1 MVSSKDLSTNRAST
15 QISRLEYTAD
25 GGQGLSW
32 TYYDYTYDSA
42 GRIATY
48 APSVAAKYAEQY
60 TYDELEQL
68 TKVTKDN
75 KTVASYTY
83 DTAGNILKAQNAT
96 GTHTYTYGNADWR
109 DLLTA
114 YDGHAF
120 TYEQSAAG
128 KPSGNP
134 TTYYNGTEY
143 GMTWKMGNQLATAS
157 KTGKSMTFSYD
168 ADGIRTS
175 KAVTSGNQTVTYNYL
190 TQDGKVMRQE
200 WDEDGVN
207 YQLDFFYDTQG
218 KPLAVIYRQNG
229 DGLSYYYLTNQQGDV
244 TKLYKPVPVTGSTTV
259 NMVEIAT
266 YSYDPWGKATVTVN
280 TGSQITNNDRTLAS
294 INPLRYRGYY
304 QDVET
309 GFYYLQS
316 RYYDPVI
323 GRFINADLPEYAAL
337 SATDITGTNLF
348 AYCKND
354 PINHADED
362 GEWLNLVIGAVVG
375 GVISGVMAGIS
386 SYKATG
392 KVDWGSVAINAA
404 SGAASG
410 LVAATGL
417 GPLVQ
422 GGISAA
428 ISGVTSVA
436 EQWHSKGFNNIDMK
450 EVALSAGNGGL
461 TSLVGS
467 AVGFVVS
474 FKPKKLGTQAIK
486 AGRNKLMTSV
496 SRRVVG
502 QSHSA
507 YRRQGYKLMAKG
519 KKYLNTARGISST
532 IGSVSGIG
540 TSYAYNKFIYRR
552 LQ

>member
-1 MVSSKDLSTNRAST
+1 M
-15 QISRLEYTAD
+15 
-25 GGQGLSW
+25 
-32 TYYDYTYDSA
+32 
-42 GRIATY
+42 
-48 APSVAAKYAEQY
+48 
-60 TYDELEQL
+60 
-68 TKVTKDN
+68 
-75 KTVASYTY
+75 
-83 DTAGNILKAQNAT
+83 
-96 GTHTYTYGNADWR
+96 
-109 DLLTA
+109 
-114 YDGHAF
+114 
-120 TYEQSAAG
+120 
-128 KPSGNP
+128 
-134 TTYYNGTEY
+134 
-143 GMTWKMGNQLATAS
+143 
-157 KTGKSMTFSYD
+157 
-168 ADGIRTS
+168 
-175 KAVTSGNQTVTYNYL
+175 
-190 TQDGKVMRQE
+190 
-200 WDEDGVN
+200 
-207 YQLDFFYDTQG
+207 
-218 KPLAVIYRQNG
+218 
-229 DGLSYYYLTNQQGDV
+229 
-244 TKLYKPVPVTGSTTV
+244 
-259 NMVEIAT
+259 
-266 YSYDPWGKATVTVN
+266 
-280 TGSQITNNDRTLAS
+280 
-294 INPLRYRGYY
+294 
-304 QDVET
+304 
-309 GFYYLQS
+309 
-316 RYYDPVI
+316 
-323 GRFINADLPEYAAL
+323 
-337 SATDITGTNLF
+337 
-348 AYCKND
+348 
-354 PINHADED
+354 
-362 GEWLNLVIGAVVG
+362 VG

-496 SRRVVG
+496 SRRGVG

>member
-1 MVSSKDLSTNRAST
+1 MGILLTVNGIYNRSYQLKDLSTNRAST

-83 DTAGNILKAQNAT
+83 DTAGNILTAQNAT

-120 TYEQSAAG
+120 AYEQSAAG

-143 GMTWKMGNQLATAS
+143 DMTWKMGNQLATAS

-175 KAVTSGNQTVTYNYL
+175 KTVASGNKTVTYNYL

-200 WDEDGVN
+200 WEKDDVN

-244 TKLYKPVPVTGSTTV
+244 TKLYKPVPVSGSTKV

-280 TGSQITNNDRTLAS
+280 TGSQITSNDRTLAS

-375 GVISGVMAGIS
+375 AAVNYVSQVADNLLSGDS
-386 SYKATG
+386 FTKALTNNIN
-392 KVDWGSVAINAA
+392 VGSI
-404 SGAASG
+404 
-410 LVAATGL
+410 VAAGF
-417 GPLVQ
+417 
-422 GGISAA
+422 
-428 ISGVTSVA
+428 SG
-436 EQWHSKGFNNIDMK
+436 
-450 EVALSAGNGGL
+450 ALSAIPGAGAVVGVVDNIGGALIEESVNSLVEKRKWSWKVAAVTAVNNIASSRATKKFTKALPKYIRDIKAPARAKYIKGTRGL
-461 TSLVGS
+461 T
-467 AVGFVVS
+467 
-474 FKPKKLGTQAIK
+474 
-486 AGRNKLMTSV
+486 
-496 SRRVVG
+496 
-502 QSHSA
+502 
-507 YRRQGYKLMAKG
+507 
-519 KKYLNTARGISST
+519 KYLRRAQIRTTCRNVG
-532 IGSVSGIG
+532 VSGG
-540 TSYAYNKFIYRR
+540 VTWLASKTQR
-552 LQ
+552 LFSISAR

>member
-1 MVSSKDLSTNRAST
+1 MGILLTVNGIYNRSYQLKDLSTNRAST

-75 KTVASYTY
+75 KTVASDTY
-83 DTAGNILKAQNAT
+83 DTAGNILTAQNAT

-120 TYEQSAAG
+120 AYEQSATG

-175 KAVTSGNQTVTYNYL
+175 KTVASGNKTVTYSYL

-244 TKLYKPVPVTGSTTV
+244 TKLYKPVAVSGGTKV

-280 TGSQITNNDRTLAS
+280 TGSQITSNDRTLAS

-375 GVISGVMAGIS
+375 AAVNYVSQVADNLLSGDS
-386 SYKATG
+386 FTKALTNNIN
-392 KVDWGSVAINAA
+392 VGSI
-404 SGAASG
+404 
-410 LVAATGL
+410 VAAGF
-417 GPLVQ
+417 
-422 GGISAA
+422 
-428 ISGVTSVA
+428 SG
-436 EQWHSKGFNNIDMK
+436 
-450 EVALSAGNGGL
+450 ALSAIPGAGAVVGVVDNIGGALIEESVNSLVEKRKWSWKGAAVTAVNNIASSRATKKFTKALPKYIRDIKAPARAKYIKGTRGL
-461 TSLVGS
+461 T
-467 AVGFVVS
+467 
-474 FKPKKLGTQAIK
+474 
-486 AGRNKLMTSV
+486 
-496 SRRVVG
+496 
-502 QSHSA
+502 
-507 YRRQGYKLMAKG
+507 
-519 KKYLNTARGISST
+519 KYLRRAQIRTTCRNVG
-532 IGSVSGIG
+532 VSGG
-540 TSYAYNKFIYRR
+540 VTWLASKTQR
-552 LQ
+552 LFSISAR

>member
-1 MVSSKDLSTNRAST
+1 
-15 QISRLEYTAD
+15 
-25 GGQGLSW
+25 
-32 TYYDYTYDSA
+32 
-42 GRIATY
+42 
-48 APSVAAKYAEQY
+48 
-60 TYDELEQL
+60 
-68 TKVTKDN
+68 
-75 KTVASYTY
+75 
-83 DTAGNILKAQNAT
+83 
-96 GTHTYTYGNADWR
+96 
-109 DLLTA
+109 
-114 YDGHAF
+114 
-120 TYEQSAAG
+120 
-128 KPSGNP
+128 
-134 TTYYNGTEY
+134 
-143 GMTWKMGNQLATAS
+143 
-157 KTGKSMTFSYD
+157 
-168 ADGIRTS
+168 
-175 KAVTSGNQTVTYNYL
+175 
-190 TQDGKVMRQE
+190 MRQE

-244 TKLYKPVPVTGSTTV
+244 TKLYKPVAVSGSTKV

-280 TGSQITNNDRTLAS
+280 TGSQITNNDRTLAN

-436 EQWHSKGFNNIDMK
+436 EQWHSKGFNSIDMG
-450 EVALSAGNGGL
+450 EVCKDVGSSIICDGISAG
-461 TSLVGS
+461 
-467 AVGFVVS
+467 VS
-474 FKPKKLGTQAIK
+474 NYLLKNVKSKVKVTCNRLADKADAKVSKYLGRKA
-486 AGRNKLMTSV
+486 AGRSYSSYKRQAGKLVSQRKKILNNYHGLSSV
-496 SRRVVG
+496 TGSFVGGVISYSR
-502 QSHSA
+502 
-507 YRRQGYKLMAKG
+507 YRFKE
-519 KKYLNTARGISST
+519 
-532 IGSVSGIG
+532 
-540 TSYAYNKFIYRR
+540 RR
-552 LQ
+552 MS